1 MATCSSSVA
10 NQLDPRCHRRGYFSM
25 RFEIDGTDVD
35 AETTE
40 QLIDIVLSAL
50 SLAPFEYSE
59 QEVGVALCNVLALL
73 LGDDDNEKTLH

>member
-1 MATCSSSVA
+1 MQINWTRAVIGA
-10 NQLDPRCHRRGYFSM
+10 GIFFM
-25 RFEIDGTDVD
+25 RFVIDASDVD
-35 AETTE
+35 AERTE

>member
-1 MATCSSSVA
+1 
-10 NQLDPRCHRRGYFSM
+10 M
-25 RFEIDGTDVD
+25 RFTIDASDAD
-35 AETTE
+35 AERSE

>member
-1 MATCSSSVA
+1 
-10 NQLDPRCHRRGYFSM
+10 M
-25 RFEIDGTDVD
+25 RFEIDGADVS